1 MNEEN
6 KMELMVHE
14 SFTMGDVVSSLGRA
28 VNIENDPNCEVRFE
42 GVAMAEH
49 KDMRRGTAMIGIKVE
64 IKSHDSP
71 TLIKK
76 RACENLERKRRGQI
90 NDIRTCTDKLVDISR
105 DVNDLIKTVNRISRK
120 CCKGGQKC
128 RCETVTAQ
136 LAYTTTKKARESRD
150 RARSS
155 SRGRS
160 LSRSHSAGRR
170 GMVDA
175 RSYAGSYSSCRN
187 NGSRYR
193 SSSRGGRDRVGR
205 SASRERGVSS
215 ISVQRGGRQVRELS
229 RSPEPASVR
238 MERSVSV
245 RATSYPAEPSPDR
258 DVVLT
263 PPRLPSPSPSP
274 SQSPARN
281 VREVE
286 EGERAITSTCHTNNS
301 PSVMN
306 STVNELVAAPPTPLD
321 HEPDD
326 FVTNMELGTPA
337 TSTAWDTAELESL
350 ADYDLELF
358 VSLNDQ
364 NIVDVGSVE
373 TLSVDTAE
381 MRRGEG
387 DPASRQQGKIPA
399 TAAQVAPPAGI
410 HNTVAAPHH
419 ITASAEQQQETAGF
433 WPGSESH
440 GVAIIQSARDKV
452 CLQIRD
458 LAPRN
463 AVLSLEMLYAR
474 HCYTNINMRGKR
486 EFSEN
491 WFITKQDLNH
501 SHLVL
506 EARQFDRSGVY
517 KTTLIAAMNEFRH
530 KFSYMG
536 WQAITN
542 SRILSRETV
551 VRVRVAEVLVM
562 RQLEDLRK
570 DESGRLLKWDEF
582 MARHQ
587 LLELVAAGLRI
598 ASVEQ
603 FALEHEEYCLPHHPP
618 AVRAHVQRLRGKEL
632 LYNLERYIATRC
644 GDRVREG
651 MAAEL
656 QPTEGSYIF
665 SDEFRVGL
673 KPGAA
678 TSEAGGITILLPD
691 LTRPQSGLY
700 L

>member
-49 KDMRRGTAMIGIKVE
+49 KDMRRGTAMIGLKVE

-90 NDIRTCTDKLVDISR
+90 NDIKTCTDKLVDISR
-105 DVNDLIKTVNRISRK
+105 DVNDLIRTVNRISRK

-136 LAYTTTKKARESRD
+136 LAYTTTKRARESRG

-160 LSRSHSAGRR
+160 TSRSHSAGRR
-170 GMVDA
+170 GMMDI
-175 RSYAGSYSSCRN
+175 RSYAGSYSGNRN
-187 NGSRYR
+187 SGGRRR
-193 SSSRGGRDRVGR
+193 SSSRSSRTRVGR
-205 SASRERGVSS
+205 SASRERG
-215 ISVQRGGRQVRELS
+215 GRLVRELS
-229 RSPEPASVR
+229 RSPEPTGAR

-245 RATSYPAEPSPDR
+245 RATSYPAESSPDEN
-258 DVVLT
+258 VTLT

-286 EGERAITSTCHTNNS
+286 EGERAITSTCHTNSS
-301 PSVMN
+301 PTVMN

-358 VSLNDQ
+358 VSMNDQ

-381 MRRGEG
+381 IRRGEG
-387 DPASRQQGKIPA
+387 DLASRQQGKVPA
-399 TAAQVAPPAGI
+399 TAADVAPPAGG
-410 HNTVAAPHH
+410 HNAVTAPHH
-419 ITASAEQQQETAGF
+419 ATASAEQQQETAGF
-433 WPGSESH
+433 WPGSESQ
-440 GVAIIQSARDKV
+440 GIAIIQSARDKV

-474 HCYTNINMRGKR
+474 HCYSNINMRGKR

-562 RQLEDLRK
+562 RQLDDLRR
-570 DESGRLLKWDEF
+570 DESGRMLKWDEF

-587 LLELVAAGLRI
+587 LMELVAAGLRI

-632 LYNLERYIATRC
+632 LYNIERYIATRC

-651 MAAEL
+651 LAAEL

-665 SDEFRVGL
+665 NDDFRVGL
-673 KPGAA
+673 KLGAA